1 MGLLSV
7 AAGMTRMFINWR
19 TIEIT
24 SRDRKGHFVTHA
36 AFQLPSAYKKVTF
49 GVSFPSYGEFGVSS
63 GLDTVE
69 LFLFCSMCESA
80 YGKQCERSE
89 GTFA

>member
-7 AAGMTRMFINWR
+7 AAGMTRMFINYR

-24 SRDRKGHFVTHA
+24 SQDRKGHFVTHA
-36 AFQLPSAYKKVTF
+36 VFQLPSAYKKVTF
-49 GVSFPSYGEFGVSS
+49 AVSFPSYGEFSVSS

-69 LFLFCSMCESA
+69 LFLFCSLRRLA
-80 YGKQCERSE
+80 FGKQCKRSE
-89 GTFA
+89 GTVA